1 MEISMSWLEPSM
13 IFKKNKLLKVTF
25 LEWPLFVDQPPPPQ
39 ETDFALLWQ
48 LVNVFFFAFIQ
59 IQSQ

>member
-1 MEISMSWLEPSM
+1 MTP
-13 IFKKNKLLKVTF
+13 VCGPT
-25 LEWPLFVDQPPPPQ
+25 PPPQ